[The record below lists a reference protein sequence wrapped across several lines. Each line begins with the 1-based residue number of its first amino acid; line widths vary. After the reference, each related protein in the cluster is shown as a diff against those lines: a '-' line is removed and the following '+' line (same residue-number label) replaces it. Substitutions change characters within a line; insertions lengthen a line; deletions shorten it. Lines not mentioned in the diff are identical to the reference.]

1 MTTSVVHLPF
11 RQTMFN
17 FRTVSE
23 VVLDRKRNF
32 CKNSA
37 RATILYVKHLHLWRR
52 MSCQAYVQVDKVGT
66 ISQLATL
73 S

>member
-1 MTTSVVHLPF
+1 LMLLKTVKLCLIVVQCQRWSLIE
-11 RQTMFN
+11 N
-17 FRTVSE
+17 V
-23 VVLDRKRNF
+23 NF

-37 RATILYVKHLHLWRR
+37 RATILYVKHLHLWRM